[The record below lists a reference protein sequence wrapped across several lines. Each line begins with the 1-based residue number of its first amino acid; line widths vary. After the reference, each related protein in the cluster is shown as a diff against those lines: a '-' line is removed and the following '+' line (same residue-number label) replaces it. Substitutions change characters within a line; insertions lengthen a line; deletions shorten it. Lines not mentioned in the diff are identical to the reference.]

1 MRRKI
6 VKVFSYYHI
15 NLEHS
20 KNAPKIL
27 KCVTAVRWSDLRQV
41 IKFRPFLKFRMGSFE
56 VCGMRLKLFTIY
68 SLTLK
73 SYERSFKLSE
83 HLASTLYTRHAS
95 LAVSG
100 LELACCLSGWRLPS
114 YCGLGTEET
123 NCLFCDEWKLS
134 MIRWPASSTNLDLMG
149 QFIK

>member
-1 MRRKI
+1 MWNMRRKI

-27 KCVTAVRWSDLRQV
+27 KCVTAVRRSDLRQV

-56 VCGMRLKLFTIY
+56 VCGLRLKLFTIY

-73 SYERSFKLSE
+73 SYERSFRLSE
-83 HLASTLYTRHAS
+83 HLAFYTLHPTCQS
-95 LAVSG
+95 
-100 LELACCLSGWRLPS
+100 CCLRTGA
-114 YCGLGTEET
+114 GL
-123 NCLFCDEWKLS
+123 LSEWVAARAEKED
-134 MIRWPASSTNLDLMG
+134 P
-149 QFIK
+149 

>member
-1 MRRKI
+1 MWNMRRKI

-27 KCVTAVRWSDLRQV
+27 KCVTAVRRSDLRQV
-41 IKFRPFLKFRMGSFE
+41 IKFRPFLKFCMGSFE
-56 VCGMRLKLFTIY
+56 VCGLRLKLFTIY

-73 SYERSFKLSE
+73 SYERSFRLSE
-83 HLASTLYTRHAS
+83 HLAFTLYTRHAS

-100 LELACCLSGWRLPS
+100 LELACCLSGWRLE
-114 YCGLGTEET
+114 LEKKIRENFT
-123 NCLFCDEWKLS
+123 NMEKCLLRHYAKQMPEHCK
-134 MIRWPASSTNLDLMG
+134 
-149 QFIK
+149 

>member
-1 MRRKI
+1 MWNMRRKI

-20 KNAPKIL
+20 KNAAKIL

-41 IKFRPFLKFRMGSFE
+41 IKFRPFLKFRTGSFE
-56 VCGMRLKLFTIY
+56 VCGLRLKLFTIY

-100 LELACCLSGWRLPS
+100 LELACCLSGWRLPAIVD
-114 YCGLGTEET
+114 CGQRRQIVYFVMNE
-123 NCLFCDEWKLS
+123 NS
-134 MIRWPASSTNLDLMG
+134 A
-149 QFIK
+149 